1 MSKTIKNLL
10 KRRILKRPMKI
21 LMTEIGSR
29 SSGDEAIC
37 VAAASRLIEMG
48 ADVTF
53 CYRVSLKE
61 AADMAGLK
69 ISHIYMPLD
78 AQFDEADSIDS
89 LVKEFSTKMP
99 GLYKELKELIIS
111 HDIVA
116 IAPGGKFTDGLN
128 NPRALLTS
136 TLAILLGRPVI
147 VLHQSVG
154 PIDNP
159 IHRKLLIDVFSQA
172 QLCLIRDDKSFD
184 FLLEEG
190 IPPEKLVRC
199 RDVAMGEDYPRMF
212 KTDYNLGI
220 NIRCG
225 FTGHINLDVLC
236 RFISRYKEKY
246 PEDRILIYSTTWD
259 IPENLINRL
268 TSLSCD
274 IQSKMPSYPNYVKDV
289 GRCAIN
295 ISDSFHGVIFSMM
308 ADRPVICCQTDLR
321 TWKLRGIH
329 APDQK
334 PLTILPGF
342 VNDEEA
348 DRIFQAIIDVKS
360 NSANIIERQRR
371 ILQYGK
377 ALCEEGWKVVGVLL
391 EQVKI

>member
-1 MSKTIKNLL
+1 
-10 KRRILKRPMKI
+10 MKI
-21 LMTEIGSR
+21 LMTEIGSS

-37 VAAASRLIEMG
+37 IGAARRLTGMG
-48 ADVTF
+48 AEVTF

-61 AADMAGLK
+61 AADRAGLK

-78 AQFDEADSIDS
+78 GQFDEADSIEN
-89 LVKEFSTKMP
+89 LVSIFANKMP
-99 GLYKELKELIIS
+99 VPYRKLKELIKN

-136 TLAILLGRPVI
+136 ALAISLGRPVI

-154 PIDNP
+154 PIDHP
-159 IHRKLLIDVFSQA
+159 IHRKLLTDVFSHA
-172 QLCLIRDDKSFD
+172 SLCLIRDDRSFN
-184 FLLEEG
+184 FLMEIGMPSENL
-190 IPPEKLVRC
+190 IRC
-199 RDVAMGEDYPRMF
+199 RDVAMGEDYPSALS
-212 KTDYNLGI
+212 TDYDLGL

-225 FTGHINLDVLC
+225 FTGHVRLDAIS
-236 RFISRYKEKY
+236 RFISRYNEKY
-246 PEDRILIYSTTWD
+246 PEDRILVYSTTWD
-259 IPENLINRL
+259 IPEDVINLL
-268 TSLSCD
+268 SSLPCD
-274 IQSKMPSYPNYVKDV
+274 IKPKMPSYPDYIREI

-308 ADRPVICCQTDLR
+308 ADRPVICCQSGLR

-329 APDQK
+329 EPDQE

-348 DRIFQAIIDVKS
+348 DKVLKAVSDVKTNLS
-360 NSANIIERQRR
+360 TIIERQRR
-371 ILQYGK
+371 ILRYGK
-377 ALCEEGWKVVGVLL
+377 ELCEEGWMTVKGFL
-391 EQVKI
+391 ESFVKRP